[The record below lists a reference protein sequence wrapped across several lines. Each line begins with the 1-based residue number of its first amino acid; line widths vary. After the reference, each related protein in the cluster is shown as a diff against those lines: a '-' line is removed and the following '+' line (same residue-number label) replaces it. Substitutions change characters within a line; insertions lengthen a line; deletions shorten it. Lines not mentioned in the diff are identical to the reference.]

1 MLNFKE
7 FMQGQAAFLPSAW
20 TGSETG
26 VDADKKS
33 PVGSVDMP
41 IKAVEKTGIINRLEK
56 NSNPVLIGLTDGSD
70 INISW
75 DHLRAWLGNDP
86 WSKLDLHKN
95 ITVKYDHPGQNARI
109 SGITI
114 H

>member
-7 FMQGQAAFLPSAW
+7 FVQASAAFLPTAW
-20 TGSETG
+20 TGSESG
-26 VDADKKS
+26 EDADHKT

-41 IKAVEKTGIINRLEK
+41 MNGVEKNGVISFLNLTANVPEIQI
-56 NSNPVLIGLTDGSD
+56 TDGSTLT
-70 INISW
+70 ISHA
-75 DHLRAWLGNDP
+75 HLRNFIGQDYQD
-86 WSKLDLHKN
+86 KLKKGTN
-95 ITVKYDHPGQNARI
+95 ITIKYDSHGENSRV